1 MKKLLP
7 TTPRLWISLALLLA
21 TLFSIPV
28 GYGLAQDTMVV
39 IAPQSSEVAVG
50 ATTTVD
56 IKIEN
61 AEGLYGAGV
70 HLTFNPSLLEVVDAE
85 PGVSGVQIQA
95 GTFLS
100 PDFVGE
106 HAVDQAAGKIDF
118 AIAQAPPHE
127 AVSGSGVLARVTFK
141 GKVAGTSSINFTG
154 VLLSD
159 KSGTEISAGSQGGS
173 IVVTEAD
180 TPTNTPTPEDTPTP
194 TPQDTL
200 TPTPTPEDALTP
212 TPQDTLTPTPQD
224 TLTPT
229 PTPEDTLTPT
239 PTPAVATTPTPAPS
253 VTPTPLSGDILGY
266 HTVQPGE
273 TLYCIG
279 RAYGVDP
286 YAIASQN
293 GILNPNIIHACATL
307 AIPNAPRTLPAGR
320 VCPAQFDDDEPPSAC
335 RWHHTVASG
344 ENLYRIS
351 LHYGVSMWAI
361 AEANNITN
369 LNYIRVGQVLCIP

>member
-200 TPTPTPEDALTP
+200 TPTPTPED
-212 TPQDTLTPTPQD
+212 
-224 TLTPT
+224 
-229 PTPEDTLTPT
+229 TLTPT

>member
-1 MKKLLP
+1 MKKLFP

-21 TLFSIPV
+21 ALFSTPV

-39 IAPQSSEVAVG
+39 IAPQSSEAAVG

-61 AEGLYGAGV
+61 VEGLYGAEV
-70 HLTFNPSLLEVVDAE
+70 HLTFSPELLEVVDAE
-85 PGVSGVQIQA
+85 PGVTGVQIQA

-100 PDFVGE
+100 PDFVGQ
-106 HAVDQAAGKIDF
+106 HTIDQAAGKIDF
-118 AIAQAPPHE
+118 AIAQMPPNE
-127 AVSGSGVLARVTFK
+127 PVSGSGVLAKITFK
-141 GKVAGTSSINFTG
+141 GKAAGTSPINFIT
-154 VLLSD
+154 VFL
-159 KSGTEISAGSQGGS
+159 ANQGGDE
-173 IVVTEAD
+173 ITVAAQNGNITVIAG
-180 TPTNTPTPEDTPTP
+180 DTPTP
-194 TPQDTL
+194 TA
-200 TPTPTPEDALTP
+200 TPEDTATP
-212 TPQDTLTPTPQD
+212 A
-224 TLTPT
+224 

-239 PTPAVATTPTPAPS
+239 PGDTPTPTPTPAVTTTPTPTPS
-253 VTPTPLSGDILGY
+253 VTPTPPPGDILGY

-293 GILNPNIIHACATL
+293 GILNPSIIHAGTRL

-320 VCPAQFDDDEPPSAC
+320 VCPAQFDGDEPAPAC
-335 RWHHTVASG
+335 RWHHTVAAG

-351 LHYGVSMWAI
+351 LRYGVSMWTI
-361 AEANNITN
+361 AETNNILN